1 MTKLQ
6 LMSSNVCPFAQRTL
20 IVLKE
25 KQLDYEHIEIDLT
38 NKPHWFEDV
47 SPYSKVPLLIHNT
60 TKLYESSIINE
71 YLDEEFGVPPMMPI
85 SNEERAKA
93 RIWIDFDNTKFIPLF
108 YKILLTNSE
117 IARKEYKIALQDAF
131 MFIESH
137 AFKDRGKG
145 SYWLGNFFS
154 LVDAAIY
161 PHFERLGVLEHYRG
175 VSLPNECGAIRD
187 WLKAVSEHS
196 SVSKS
201 SHQLDFHIEAYS
213 DYADGSAHGTT
224 AKDMRL

>member
-1 MTKLQ
+1 
-6 LMSSNVCPFAQRTL
+6 
-20 IVLKE
+20 
-25 KQLDYEHIEIDLT
+25 
-38 NKPHWFEDV
+38 
-47 SPYSKVPLLIHNT
+47 
-60 TKLYESSIINE
+60 
-71 YLDEEFGVPPMMPI
+71 
-85 SNEERAKA
+85 
-93 RIWIDFDNTKFIPLF
+93 
-108 YKILLTNSE
+108 LTNSE